1 MSTTH
6 SSSVPRRVRVEP
18 GVYRR
23 ADGKLEIGWRDASG
37 TQKWQKVDGGIK
49 AARAA
54 LATEHA
60 RRGRGERIAVDPRLK
75 FDGAADIWWAAR
87 ALKLRPA
94 TQSAYS
100 ACLIHLRASFGR
112 RRMTDI
118 TPSDVAAYVS
128 TKQAEGLKGWTI
140 KGHLTVLSS
149 VYSYAARHLGLVGVN
164 PCSLLDRVERPSS
177 DDEKPKRILSGDE
190 LARLLDAIEDD
201 WRPLFT
207 VAAETGGRLAEVLG
221 LTWQDIDLESQT
233 VSFTHQLDRKGHRVP
248 LKTKRSRRVL
258 EVTESLVSTLR
269 RVKLA
274 SARSGPHDLVFTTK
288 LGTPHD
294 HRNVGGRVLS
304 RAVKRAGLESVER
317 NGEVVSP
324 APTTHSLRHSH
335 ASALIASGWDI
346 AEVSARLGHSSIATT
361 QRIYVHQFDAARRTD
376 ERRSRLTALYG
387 PTVEAPVEATDASSE
402 QHTAAGKVAEVH
414 SLRASSSSA

>member
-1 MSTTH
+1 
-6 SSSVPRRVRVEP
+6 VRVEP
-18 GVYRR
+18 GIYRR
-23 ADGKLEIGWRDASG
+23 PDGKLEIGFRNASG

-60 RRGRGERIAVDPRLK
+60 RRARGERTAADPRLR
-75 FDGAADIWWAAR
+75 FDAAADVWWQAR

-100 ACLIHLRASFGR
+100 ACLIHLRATFAR

-118 TPSDVAAYVS
+118 TPSDVAAYV
-128 TKQAEGLKGWTI
+128 TAKQAEGLKGWTI
-140 KGHLTVLSS
+140 KGRLTVLSS

-177 DDEKPKRILSGDE
+177 DDERPKRILTADE
-190 LARLLDAIEDD
+190 LARLLAAVEDD

-207 VAAETGGRLAEVLG
+207 LAAETGGRLAEVLG

-233 VSFTHQLDRKGHRVP
+233 IAFTHQLDRTGQRVQ

-258 EVTESLVSTLR
+258 EVTPSLVSTLR

-304 RAVKRAGLESVER
+304 RAVKRAGLGAVER
-317 NGEVVSP
+317 GGEVVSP

-335 ASALIASGWDI
+335 ASALIAAAWDI

-361 QRIYVHQFDAARRTD
+361 TRIYVHQFDSARRTD
-376 ERRSRLTALYG
+376 ERRSRLNALYG
-387 PTVEAPVEATDASSE
+387 STVEAPVEATDASSE
-402 QHTAAGKVAEVH
+402 QQPPTSNVAEVH
-414 SLRASSSSA
+414 SLRADSSSR